1 MMSCDEIRDSLGAWL
16 DQELDATAAAEVRA
30 HLEGCPACLKEK
42 ERLELLDAT
51 LKRALES
58 RSAGVAFENIWSAV
72 ERGIRKPAPWYQ
84 RLWDRIDIGV
94 SPLRPAWVLSFAV
107 VLSVGAFFLV
117 RYLPEWSARNSFTF
131 VESLDA
137 HGANVALFRD
147 SGSRTTVIWLFE
159 PPEDQDEVSE
169 EAPAAN
175 TGF

>member
-42 ERLELLDAT
+42 ERLELLDAA

-84 RLWDRIDIGV
+84 RLWDSIDIGL
-94 SPLRPAWVLSFAV
+94 SPLRPAWVLSVAA
-107 VLSVGAFFLV
+107 VLSLGAFFLV

-169 EAPAAN
+169 EAPAAS

>member
-16 DQELDATAAAEVRA
+16 DQELEATAAEEVRA
-30 HLEGCPACLKEK
+30 HLERCPACLRQK

-58 RSAGVAFENIWSAV
+58 RSAEVTFDGVWSAV
-72 ERGIRKPAPWYQ
+72 ERGIRKPVPWYQ
-84 RLWDRIDIGV
+84 PLWDRIDFGF
-94 SPLRPAWVLSFAV
+94 SPFRPAWVLSFAA
-107 VLSVGAFFLV
+107 VLFLGAFLLV

-137 HGANVALFRD
+137 HGSNVALFRD

-159 PPEDQDEVSE
+159 SPENQDEVSE

-175 TGF
+175 AGF